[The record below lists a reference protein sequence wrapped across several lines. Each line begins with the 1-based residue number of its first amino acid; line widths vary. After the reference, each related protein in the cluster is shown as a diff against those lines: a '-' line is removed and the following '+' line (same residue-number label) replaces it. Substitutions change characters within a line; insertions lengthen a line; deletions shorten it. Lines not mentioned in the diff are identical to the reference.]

1 MTEPTNT
8 TTEAVTVSVDWSRL
22 TLDERIRHIEI
33 EGYVVIP
40 DLIPTETLSQ
50 IRDELDRLPTCP
62 TDYSEH
68 QRGCADVQW
77 TDSRACI
84 ELIALPDMVA
94 FLTTLLGDELICTS
108 CCYAL
113 SQPGHPGIAIHT
125 DAQPYGSKIFGMQS
139 SSPRLVRVLYYLDDL
154 TPECAPLKVIPRSH
168 LSLHA
173 DANPYHRY
181 LRHLRM
187 SPANSDLTRGP
198 LYPGGPIGV
207 MAMPTYLE
215 EARAVDVAVGT
226 TVQYWLTV
234 HVDKD
239 AHAGVYEGDIL
250 IRREGGAAHAIRLSV
265 EVLPITLVEPTVTL
279 GFWDFQAEPY
289 GGEIGTVTEVY
300 ETMRQHGMNAVFTK
314 AGLWERDPEGGT
326 PYDFSRHLEVGQA
339 A

>member
-1 MTEPTNT
+1 MESMTEPTNT

-181 LRHLRM
+181 LRHPEEVMITCRAGTAAIINQSVVHANYPNVSRKNRRM
-187 SPANSDLTRGP
+187 LAIAYRPAWAGPVAEVPEWPPEQVARLPGPVRQLFRSLNTRRIDFDVPNRPANMRTEA
-198 LYPGGPIGV
+198 PGINP
-207 MAMPTYLE
+207 
-215 EARAVDVAVGT
+215 
-226 TVQYWLTV
+226 
-234 HVDKD
+234 
-239 AHAGVYEGDIL
+239 
-250 IRREGGAAHAIRLSV
+250 
-265 EVLPITLVEPTVTL
+265 
-279 GFWDFQAEPY
+279 
-289 GGEIGTVTEVY
+289 
-300 ETMRQHGMNAVFTK
+300 
-314 AGLWERDPEGGT
+314 
-326 PYDFSRHLEVGQA
+326 SRWSL
-339 A
+339 